1 MLKAKDIM
9 TTEVI
14 TLTPETQ
21 ISEAAK
27 LLLEKRINGCPV
39 VDASGKVVGILCQSD
54 LVAQQ
59 KRLSLPSVFTLLDG
73 ILPFSSMGDLDKEMG
88 KIAAITVDHAMTEK
102 PATVGPE
109 DTLEDVA
116 TLMVERGFHT
126 LPVVKDAKLVGVIG
140 LEDVLR
146 TVAGQP
152 K

>member
-14 TLTPETQ
+14 TLTPDTQ
-21 ISEAAK
+21 ISQAAK
-27 LLLEKRINGCPV
+27 LLLEKRVNGCPV

-88 KIAAITVDHAMTEK
+88 KIAAITVDHAMSEK
-102 PATVGPE
+102 PVTVGPE

-126 LPVVKDAKLVGVIG
+126 LPVVKDNKLVGVIG

>member
-21 ISEAAK
+21 ISQAAK

-88 KIAAITVDHAMTEK
+88 KIAAITVDHAMSEK
-102 PATVGPE
+102 PVTVGPD

-126 LPVVKDAKLVGVIG
+126 LPVVKDDKLVGVIG

>member
-9 TTEVI
+9 STEVI
-14 TLTPETQ
+14 TLSPETP
-21 ISEAAK
+21 ISQAAK
-27 LLLEKRINGCPV
+27 MLLDKHINGCPV
-39 VDASGKVVGILCQSD
+39 LDNSGALVGILCQSD

-73 ILPFSSMGDLDKEMG
+73 LLPFSSAGDLDKEMG
-88 KIAAITVDHAMTEK
+88 KIAAIKVSQAMSEN
-102 PATVGPE
+102 PASVSPE

-116 TLMVERGFHT
+116 TLMVERGYHT
-126 LPVVKDAKLVGVIG
+126 LPVVASGKLVGVIG